1 MMRSLW
7 STLSFLAV
15 VNMLAILLAIGW
27 LYQSGRIDQDR
38 LDQVREIFRL
48 SVDDQRSQL
57 EEQAAQEA
65 ALADAV
71 PDDPTRRWGSMP
83 LTNLA
88 PADAAERIRDL
99 GEEIALGL
107 GRDADAINARIE
119 ANYQTRKAE
128 IDLREQALAA
138 RERRF
143 EQIARRTSDADF
155 AQTVTDLEEM
165 KLDTAFS
172 IVEAWYDTDRR
183 TLVIDVLAGMGSDRR
198 SQILGEFVD
207 VGRTDVAAGLQLDL
221 RDRTA
226 MAVTGT
232 EPSDAKS
239 DDEQA
244 SNRRNRADPLSRGIN
259 TPVDT

>member
-1 MMRSLW
+1 MMRSIW
-7 STLSFLAV
+7 STLRFLAV

-27 LYQSGRIDQDR
+27 LYQSGRIDRNR
-38 LDQVREIFRL
+38 LEEVRELFRL
-48 SVDDQRSQL
+48 SVVDQRSVQ
-57 EEQAAQEA
+57 EEQIAQEA
-65 ALADAV
+65 SLASAV

-99 GEEIALGL
+99 GEEISLGL

-119 ANYQTRKAE
+119 ANYQARKME
-128 IDLREQALAA
+128 IDLREEALAA
-138 RERRF
+138 REKRF
-143 EQIARRTSDADF
+143 EQITQRSGDADF

-172 IVEAWYDTDRR
+172 IVEAWYGADRR

-207 VGRTDVAAGLQLDL
+207 LGKTDVAADLQLAL

-232 EPSDAKS
+232 ESPDAKP

-244 SNRRNRADPLSRGIN
+244 SSRRNRADPLSRGIN
-259 TPVDT
+259 TPADA

>member
-1 MMRSLW
+1 MMRTIW

-27 LYQSGRIDQDR
+27 LYQSGRIDRDR
-38 LDQVREIFRL
+38 MEEVRKLFRS
-48 SVDDQRSQL
+48 SVADQRSA
-57 EEQAAQEA
+57 EEEEAAEA
-65 ALADAV
+65 ALLAAAV

-99 GEEIALGL
+99 GEEIAQGL

-119 ANYQTRKAE
+119 ANYQARKAE
-128 IDLREQALAA
+128 IDLREANLAA
-138 RERRF
+138 REARF
-143 EQIARRTSDADF
+143 EQITSRSADADF

-172 IVEAWYDTDRR
+172 IVEAWYDANRR

-198 SQILGEFVD
+198 SDILGEFVD
-207 VGRTDVAAGLQLDL
+207 LGKTDVAADLQLAL

-226 MAVTGT
+226 IAVTGT
-232 EPSDAKS
+232 ESNDAQS

-244 SNRRNRADPLSRGIN
+244 SSLRNGSDPLSRGIN
-259 TPVDT
+259 TPVDA